1 MMGTEPSMRFK
12 GGVILK
18 TKMEKTTK
26 YIHTLLIWD
35 SLFPGFLILDLS
47 WYRFCFLYFFVDPW
61 FHAILFISFPS
72 LHLSN
77 DGFEPSILEDKQIIA
92 KMMIFKCNLVYL
104 FTYISSYLQRHQA
117 PCISVFLEVYL
128 PYDPS
133 CPAAG
138 RSLGRLVGRSVG
150 WWVSRLVGRSVCHNF
165 LEGRQATL
173 LCSYRALVF

>member
-1 MMGTEPSMRFK
+1 MKTSKKIKGQADTISTSCKLRLIEYSDCRIDLYLAPFNYRSIMMGTEPSMRFK

-18 TKMEKTTK
+18 TKMEKRTK
-26 YIHTLLIWD
+26 YIHTLLIRD

-92 KMMIFKCNLVYL
+92 KMMIFKCKVESCVSIYVHI
-104 FTYISSYLQRHQA
+104 FVSSTSSSSLYF
-117 PCISVFLEVYL
+117 CIL
-128 PYDPS
+128 
-133 CPAAG
+133 
-138 RSLGRLVGRSVG
+138 RSV
-150 WWVSRLVGRSVCHNF
+150 SPL
-165 LEGRQATL
+165 
-173 LCSYRALVF
+173 